1 MKAFMNY
8 VICDAF
14 ERATGIKALPLKP
27 YSRLDLPVCAHADM
41 LLCII
46 DNRLFCYSD
55 YYLENKAIFDEA
67 EKSGYKIIK
76 CAPPISSKYPHDI
89 GLNVVVMGKKIFGN
103 VKYICK
109 EIVDYCKESGY
120 ELINVRQGY
129 TACSTLVLDEKNVV
143 TGDISIKNSM
153 EKEGVSVLLTDDINI
168 VLLGYDHGFIGGST
182 GVLESKILVFGE
194 TKKLADSAK
203 IKTLADTL
211 KMDIFSILSGD
222 VVDFGGI
229 KVIK

>member
-8 VICDAF
+8 ALCDAF

-27 YSRLDLPVCAHADM
+27 YSRLDTPVCAHADM
-41 LLCII
+41 LLCVI

-55 YYLENKAIFDEA
+55 YYFENKAIFDEA
-67 EKSGYKIIK
+67 EKIGYKIIK
-76 CAPPISSKYPHDI
+76 CAPPVSRKYPHDI

-103 VKYICK
+103 VKYMCK
-109 EIVDYCKESGY
+109 EIADYCKESGY

-129 TACSTLVLDEKNVV
+129 AACSTLVLNEKNVV

-153 EKEGVSVLLTDDINI
+153 EKEGISVLLTDDKNI
-168 VLLGYDHGFIGGST
+168 VLTGYDHGFIGGST
-182 GVLESKILVFGE
+182 GVLDGKILVLGE
-194 TKKLADSAK
+194 AEKLDDFAK
-203 IKTLADTL
+203 INALADTL
-211 KMDIFSILSGD
+211 EMEIFSILSGD